1 SHLHFFFLMLPR
13 PPRSTLFPYTTLFR
27 SFPAARQGRAWSVE
41 DIIWDSLPVASSAL
55 LCSQWSMCSAVS
67 FFPSTA
73 NGTMSQ
79 HPIRFLMV
87 ASVSTSMVW
96 RWHLWRKRGPSYL
109 RDPVS
114 STLALSLPGWD
125 DSMGP
130 SIGSAFQ
137 RRP

>member
-79 HPIRFLMV
+79 HPIRFLDRK
-87 ASVSTSMVW
+87 STRLNSSH
-96 RWHLWRKRGPSYL
+96 RTISYAVFCL
-109 RDPVS
+109 KKKNK
-114 STLALSLPGWD
+114 
-125 DSMGP
+125 
-130 SIGSAFQ
+130 
-137 RRP
+137 